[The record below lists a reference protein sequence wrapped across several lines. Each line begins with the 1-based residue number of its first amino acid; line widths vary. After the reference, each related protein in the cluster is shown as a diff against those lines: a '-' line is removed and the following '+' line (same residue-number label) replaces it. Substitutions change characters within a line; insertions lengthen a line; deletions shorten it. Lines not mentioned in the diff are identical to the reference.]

1 MCAPLLCVSVT
12 SFISL
17 STAVLLRVGSFFFS
31 YVVAAGVV
39 GVAATATPLRSYSL
53 TFLYIPMSKW
63 QCVSGCEQE
72 VVYIYS
78 RV

>member
-31 YVVAAGVV
+31 YVVDVLLLISRYLSLFVRFGTGSPKSRAQVANMRV
-39 GVAATATPLRSYSL
+39 GPT
-53 TFLYIPMSKW
+53 
-63 QCVSGCEQE
+63 
-72 VVYIYS
+72 
-78 RV
+78 